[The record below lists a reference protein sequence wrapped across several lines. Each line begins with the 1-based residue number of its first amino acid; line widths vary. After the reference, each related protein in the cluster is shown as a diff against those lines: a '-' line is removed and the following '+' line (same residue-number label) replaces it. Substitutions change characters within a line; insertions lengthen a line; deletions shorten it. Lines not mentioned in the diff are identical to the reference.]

1 MITKEVFYILKKI
14 IYNLLLLVGEINKEG
29 IVMAKKNRDAGK
41 IFVKV
46 MASILALLMV
56 LGIAGTLLFYLIA
69 R

>member
-1 MITKEVFYILKKI
+1 
-14 IYNLLLLVGEINKEG
+14 
-29 IVMAKKNRDAGK
+29 MAKKNKDAGK